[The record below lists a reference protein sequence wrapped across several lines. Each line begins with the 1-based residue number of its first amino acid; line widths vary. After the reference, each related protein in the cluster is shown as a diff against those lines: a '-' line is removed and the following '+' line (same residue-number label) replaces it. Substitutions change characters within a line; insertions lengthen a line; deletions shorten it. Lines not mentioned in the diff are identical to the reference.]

1 MVFTGTFSLTNW
13 ITSRPL
19 TSRPVSVRRN
29 VRAYPTVIAS
39 VASADDSFPEN
50 SGGSCDDDENNY
62 NCGPEEIYSSSS
74 WRGPLSSWSFP
85 ARNWPLLLKTLAVHG
100 AHITAR
106 LISQPFRPAL
116 EKIQQRAASSAA
128 VKSAC
133 AAFQVEDLAS
143 LHDVANALVLAE
155 SVYKVVGRPEHEAVR
170 IMSSLKSNFPPG
182 IVTISSVQFAR
193 EHVAHR
199 FAISQSEDALYV
211 AFMGTK
217 LPRDFLA
224 NASAWQEE
232 VQLDADT
239 VVKSNDAE
247 KMNLSDNSGLTNT
260 STSSQE
266 QAPAAHRG
274 FLMRARGIPI
284 EALFAEAQKRGK
296 RLVLCGHSLGGAVA
310 TLTAISILQRLPPEQ
325 HSAVSCVGFA
335 TPALGNAAL
344 ATMVKERQW
353 HDRIIN
359 YLVPEDPIPRL
370 LSVNSS
376 YSNSGIASRRSTDEE
391 ASRETGSGSSG
402 DSSSAIIESLP
413 SQFDVVGNI
422 AAVPGRLMSFSRRA
436 ASKQQEQEPV
446 LAETASPSALP
457 SAEVQVE
464 EDQSTGTTS
473 SPGFRRSISRGT
485 LKMVNLATAP
495 LRRPIYQPLGRQ
507 LFICEGAVT
516 TERPLGTSGNSRT
529 GGGSSS
535 SSSSTTS
542 SNSNTTNTTASA
554 PVQQSSSSGN
564 GTAATK
570 KKEPST
576 CDRPSTTLQW
586 WTKLPISSSFVLF
599 STNEAEG
606 DDDNVDVA
614 AATAAADGIIPDRLP
629 RRTLFPMHRMLT
641 YRTRL
646 LSICQDA
653 FSGHRWPVH
662 SLLPASFSL
671 SYSLPHV
678 PNFPHP
684 DDVVLSELL
693 APAMFPLKAE
703 ASVPL
708 GAMGSQ
714 QSKQQ
719 GLLVHELDQQTGVVL
734 PQKSTSSSIPTS
746 TLISSSPRVS
756 FVMATRQKLT
766 WPLRILLRRPRKG
779 DTKADSAP
787 VDVVVRIE
795 GRGLCNVTAA
805 WVSGGCVDVNSGK
818 STPIEAELISM
829 PRAPVPSQVVSKSQK
844 STTGKG
850 QSSFSLME
858 PVSALASWV
867 AMAVG
872 WVSLLR
878 QLQKPSRSDYL
889 LARVKLPAS
898 TVRAAHRARS
908 DPFAV
913 AVGEGPKLMVHLQ
926 SDFAVHSLPLI
937 VEVVGEE
944 GSGGGGGGGDKNEE
958 NMRKATEVQ
967 KRYKDANQ
975 FLRNAKSG
983 LSHL

>member
-1 MVFTGTFSLTNW
+1 MVLTGTFSLTNW
-13 ITSRPL
+13 INSNSL
-19 TSRPVSVRRN
+19 TGRSASVRRN
-29 VRAYPTVIAS
+29 VRAYPTVITS
-39 VASADDSFPEN
+39 IASADNSFPEN
-50 SGGSCDDDENNY
+50 SGDDDENEFNF
-62 NCGPEEIYSSSS
+62 GPEKSSFS
-74 WRGPLSSWSFP
+74 WRGSFSSWSFP
-85 ARNWPLLLKTLAVHG
+85 ARNWPLLLKTVAVHG

-106 LISQPFRPAL
+106 LISQPFQPAL
-116 EKIQQRAASSAA
+116 EKIQQRAANSAA

-133 AAFQVEDLAS
+133 AAFQVKDLAS
-143 LHDVANALVLAE
+143 LQDVANALVLAE

-170 IMSSLKSNFPPG
+170 IMSHLKSNFPPG
-182 IVTISSVQFAR
+182 MVTISSVQFAR
-193 EHVAHR
+193 EHVTHR
-199 FAISQSEDALYV
+199 FAISQSDDALYV

-217 LPRDFLA
+217 RPRDFLA

-247 KMNLSDNSGLTNT
+247 KMNLSDKYGSTITNN
-260 STSSQE
+260 SSQQ

-310 TLTAISILQRLPPEQ
+310 TLTAISLLQKIPPEQ
-325 HSAVSCVGFA
+325 HNAVSCVGFA

-344 ATMVKERQW
+344 ATIVKDRQW

-370 LSVNSS
+370 LSVNSP
-376 YSNSGIASRRSTDEE
+376 NSDISRRGADEDKI
-391 ASRETGSGSSG
+391 RGSGSG
-402 DSSSAIIESLP
+402 GGFASASVAIEESLP
-413 SQFDVVGNI
+413 SQFGVVGNI
-422 AAVPGRLMSFSRRA
+422 AAVPGRLMSFSRRT
-436 ASKQQEQEPV
+436 ASKKHEQESV
-446 LAETASPSALP
+446 LAETASTSA
-457 SAEVQVE
+457 SATTEVQVE
-464 EDQSTGTTS
+464 EDQGTATSS
-473 SPGFRRSISRGT
+473 SPGFRSISQGT
-485 LKMVNLATAP
+485 LKMVNIATAP
-495 LRRPIYQPLGRQ
+495 LRRPIYQPLGKQ
-507 LFICEGAVT
+507 LFICDEAVA

-529 GGGSSS
+529 GNGGSSNNNTIAVTPFQQSNSSENSTAASTKKES
-535 SSSSTTS
+535 SS
-542 SNSNTTNTTASA
+542 
-554 PVQQSSSSGN
+554 
-564 GTAATK
+564 
-570 KKEPST
+570 
-576 CDRPSTTLQW
+576 CDRQSNALASQW
-586 WTKLPISSSFVLF
+586 WTKLPFSSSFVYF
-599 STNEAEG
+599 PTNEAEG
-606 DDDNVDVA
+606 DDDNVDIA
-614 AATAAADGIIPDRLP
+614 AATASVDGIIPDRLP

-653 FSGHRWPVH
+653 LSGHRWP
-662 SLLPASFSL
+662 

-684 DDVVLSELL
+684 DDIVLSELL

-708 GAMGSQ
+708 GAVRSHQ

-719 GLLVHELDQQTGVVL
+719 GLAVQDLNQQTVVV
-734 PQKSTSSSIPTS
+734 PQNTTSNANTITNYTS
-746 TLISSSPRVS
+746 TSSSPRVP
-756 FVMATRQKLT
+756 FVMAAGQKLI

-779 DTKADSAP
+779 ETKADNVP

-805 WVSGGCVDVNSGK
+805 WVSGGCVDVTSGK
-818 STPIEAELISM
+818 STPIDAEIFEM

-844 STTGKG
+844 YISGKEH
-850 QSSFSLME
+850 SSLSVME
-858 PVSALASWV
+858 PVSALASWI
-867 AMAVG
+867 ALAVG

-908 DPFAV
+908 DPFAA

-926 SDFAVHSLPLI
+926 SDFAVHSLPLM
-937 VEVVGEE
+937 VEVFP
-944 GSGGGGGGGDKNEE
+944 GGGGKNMIEE
-958 NMRKATEVQ
+958 NKRKATEVQ
-967 KRYKDANQ
+967 KRFKDANQ

-983 LSHL
+983 LSQL

>member
-1 MVFTGTFSLTNW
+1 MVLIGTFCLTNW
-13 ITSRPL
+13 INSKPL
-19 TSRPVSVRRN
+19 SGRSASVRRN
-29 VRAYPTVIAS
+29 VRAHPTVITS
-39 VASADDSFPEN
+39 IASADNSFPEN
-50 SGGSCDDDENNY
+50 SGDENNFDL
-62 NCGPEEIYSSSS
+62 GPEKSSSS
-74 WRGPLSSWSFP
+74 WRGSFSSWSFS
-85 ARNWPLLLKTLAVHG
+85 ARNWPLLLKTVAVHG

-106 LISQPFRPAL
+106 IISQPFQPAL

-170 IMSSLKSNFPPG
+170 IMSCLKSNFPPG

-193 EHVAHR
+193 EHVTHR

-217 LPRDFLA
+217 RPRDFLA
-224 NASAWQEE
+224 NASAWQKE
-232 VQLDADT
+232 VQLDADA

-247 KMNLSDNSGLTNT
+247 KMNLSDKYGGTT
-260 STSSQE
+260 SNTSSQQQ

-274 FLMRARGIPI
+274 FIMRSQDIPI
-284 EALFAEAQKRGK
+284 DALFAEAQKQGK

-310 TLTAISILQRLPPEQ
+310 TLTAINLLQRLPPEQ
-325 HSAVSCVGFA
+325 HNAVFCVGFA
-335 TPALGNAAL
+335 TPALGNTAL
-344 ATMVKERQW
+344 ATMVKDRQW

-376 YSNSGIASRRSTDEE
+376 NSDSDIARRGADEE
-391 ASRETGSGSSG
+391 KVGDNGPSGGGDGGGGGGGSGSA
-402 DSSSAIIESLP
+402 DIESAP
-413 SQFDVVGNI
+413 SQIGVVGNI
-422 AAVPGRLMSFSRRA
+422 AAVPGRIMSLSRRSA
-436 ASKQQEQEPV
+436 PKQQEEEPV
-446 LAETASPSALP
+446 FADTSSATAEI
-457 SAEVQVE
+457 QIE
-464 EDQSTGTTS
+464 EDQGAATSS
-473 SPGFRRSISRGT
+473 SPGIRRSISQGT
-485 LKMVNLATAP
+485 LKMVNIATAP
-495 LRRPIYQPLGRQ
+495 LRRPIYQPLGKQ
-507 LFICEGAVT
+507 LFICDEAVM

-529 GGGSSS
+529 GTD
-535 SSSSTTS
+535 SSSTSIS
-542 SNSNTTNTTASA
+542 SINSTAVT

-570 KKEPST
+570 RKESSF
-576 CDRPSTTLQW
+576 DRTSTTSQW
-586 WTKLPISSSFVLF
+586 WTKLPFSSSFVY
-599 STNEAEG
+599 STNNEAEG
-606 DDDNVDVA
+606 DDDNVDIA
-614 AATAAADGIIPDRLP
+614 AATATVDGIIPDRLP

-646 LSICQDA
+646 LNICQDA
-653 FSGHRWPVH
+653 LSGHRWPTH
-662 SLLPASFSL
+662 SLLPASSSL

-703 ASVPL
+703 ASVSL
-708 GAMGSQ
+708 GAVRSQ
-714 QSKQQ
+714 QSKQE
-719 GLLVHELDQQTGVVL
+719 GLAIQDLNQQTVVV
-734 PQKSTSSSIPTS
+734 PQNTTTNTSITTSAST
-746 TLISSSPRVS
+746 SSSPRVP
-756 FVMATRQKLT
+756 FVVAAGQKLT
-766 WPLRILLRRPRKG
+766 WPFRILLRRPGKG
-779 DTKADSAP
+779 NTKADSAP

-795 GRGLCNVTAA
+795 GRGLCNVTSA
-805 WVSGGCVDVNSGK
+805 WVSGGRVDVHSGK
-818 STPIEAELISM
+818 STPIEAEILDM
-829 PRAPVPSQVVSKSQK
+829 PRAPPPSQVVGFKNQK
-844 STTGKG
+844 FVSGDG

-867 AMAVG
+867 ALAVG

-926 SDFAVHSLPLI
+926 SDFAVHSLPLM
-937 VEVVGEE
+937 VEVVDDGGKGSS
-944 GSGGGGGGGDKNEE
+944 GSGGGSGGGKKMVKE
-958 NMRKATEVQ
+958 NKRKATEVQ

-983 LSHL
+983 LSQL